1 MKYKL
6 KAFSLVEMILTL
18 AILSI
23 VFLMLTKT
31 LNTVVRVSAITRYK
45 TATRNEADFIMELTE
60 RLLANSN
67 IKDIYIYNSIDKT
80 FNGDSFSTVD
90 LAVYENELSMGTF
103 GNEIHVQ
110 PYNFDSWTCIGFF
123 KDPNYDDNNKAYVV
137 KRSVL
142 NMPDTTERHAS
153 CFQGLAL
160 PNEPYIILNS
170 DDISVNNFQVSYS
183 QTFDQK
189 NNLFYID
196 LVMEPLYWAP
206 GETTIEKSIYR
217 QSVITTQGLT
227 WY

>member
-6 KAFSLVEMILTL
+6 KSFSLVEMILTL

-23 VFLMLTKT
+23 VFLMTTKT
-31 LNTVVRVSAITRYK
+31 LNTVVRVSTISRYK

-67 IKDIYIYNSIDKT
+67 INNIYIYDSTNRRFDPE
-80 FNGDSFSTVD
+80 GDGSFSGFVSGIYD
-90 LAVYENELSMGTF
+90 SSLALGDY
-103 GNEIHVQ
+103 GNEIHVR
-110 PYNFDSWTCIGFF
+110 PYGFESWTCFGFF
-123 KDPNYDDNNKAYVV
+123 IDEDDPTKGYIV
-137 KRSVL
+137 KRSVMGEL
-142 NMPDTTERHAS
+142 PDHST
-153 CFQGLAL
+153 CFAGSA
-160 PNEPYIILNS
+160 PDEEPYLVLNS
-170 DDISVNNFQVSYS
+170 DDISVKDFKVSYTKS
-183 QTFDQK
+183 PTE